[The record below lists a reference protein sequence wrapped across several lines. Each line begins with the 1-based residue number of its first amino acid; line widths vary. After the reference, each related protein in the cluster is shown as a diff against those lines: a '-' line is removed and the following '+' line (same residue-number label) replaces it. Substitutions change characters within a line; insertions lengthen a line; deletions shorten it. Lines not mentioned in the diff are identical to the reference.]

1 MKNINFLNKKF
12 ELKKN
17 PITNVELMNQSLCI
31 TDDQWLAWIDNRG
44 DDLDSEIDNQQVYI
58 SKPFFW

>member
-1 MKNINFLNKKF
+1 
-12 ELKKN
+12 
-17 PITNVELMNQSLCI
+17 MNQSLCI

-58 SKPFFW
+58 SKHFFW